1 MSDVHRLPD
10 KWLPVSIAPENT
22 DLEVGAMDKHNVVAL
37 LFPVRKNGT
46 CWVDAGTKKSIDI
59 APTHWRPWAVDR

>member
-10 KWLPVSIAPENT
+10 KWLPVSIAPEDT
-22 DLEVGAMDKHNVVAL
+22 DLEVGAMDRHNVVAL
-37 LFPVRKNGT
+37 LFPVRKKGT
-46 CWVDAGTKKSIDI
+46 YWVDAGTKKSVDI